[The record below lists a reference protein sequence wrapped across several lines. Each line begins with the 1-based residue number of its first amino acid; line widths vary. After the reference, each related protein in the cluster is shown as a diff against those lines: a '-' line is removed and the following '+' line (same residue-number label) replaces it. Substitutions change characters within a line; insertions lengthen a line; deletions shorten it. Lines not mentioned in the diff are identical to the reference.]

1 MLHLWDSTYNFMSFN
16 IILFDPFLIL
26 EKNIAIQPP
35 DQYPNIVTEW
45 IQGDKPLKA
54 L

>member
-1 MLHLWDSTYNFMSFN
+1 MFFK

-26 EKNIAIQPP
+26 EKNLAIQHH
-35 DQYPNIVTEW
+35 DRYPNIVTEW
-45 IQGDKPLKA
+45 TQGDKPLKG